1 MHPHI
6 GNQDWVTSYGLV
18 LVIALAACWWLTRRN
33 ALAAG
38 FDPSHIDLV
47 FPLSIAGGLATGALL
62 GLGIKLIPLTAT
74 GFIVLLVYSRLA
86 GQSFRALVDA
96 FAMPVIVAIA
106 IQRIG
111 CFLAGCCW
119 GEVVMHDG
127 AWAWAAV
134 QFPAGSFAW
143 EQHLA
148 AGLITADAA
157 VSLPVHPTQLY
168 ETGLLIPLAVLLHR
182 MGLHRY
188 PAGSIALLAV
198 ASYALVRFGIE
209 FLRADSLPI
218 VGELSL
224 NQLLCLLLLLAAMMT
239 AVRLLGNS
247 SWNPAE
253 R

>member
-1 MHPHI
+1 MHPLI
-6 GNQDWVTSYGLV
+6 GSQDWVTSYGLV
-18 LVIALAACWWLTRRN
+18 LVVALFACWWLTRRN
-33 ALAAG
+33 AAIAG

-62 GLGIKLIPLTAT
+62 GLGIKLIPLIVTCS
-74 GFIVLLVYSRLA
+74 IVLMAYGRLA

-111 CFLAGCCW
+111 CLLAGCCW

-127 AWAWAAV
+127 AWAWAAM

-143 EQHLA
+143 EQQLA

-168 ETGLLIPLAVLLHR
+168 EAVLLVPVAVLLHWI
-182 MGLHRY
+182 GLHRC
-188 PAGSIALLAV
+188 PAGSVALLAV

-218 VGELSL
+218 VGGLTV
-224 NQLLCLLLLLAAMMT
+224 NHLLCLVLLVAAMTTWVSQARNT
-239 AVRLLGNS
+239 ARADTGQ
-247 SWNPAE
+247 
-253 R
+253 